1 MNGRWVSASVPEG
14 EWTDSK
20 WVTDA
25 NARTLTLIDN
35 APMPVLGM
43 RRPGRAFKNKMQVD
57 LLPEDLDIEG
67 LTDELPTGLM
77 GLADCVAAQLVL
89 RLSLEARSRHG
100 PAIVQQQAW
109 PCAGM

>member
-25 NARTLTLIDN
+25 NARMLTLIDN
-35 APMPVLGM
+35 APMPVPGM

-67 LTDELPTGLM
+67 LTDELPISLM
-77 GLADCVAAQLVL
+77 GTT
-89 RLSLEARSRHG
+89 
-100 PAIVQQQAW
+100 AW
-109 PCAGM
+109 PLSWCCG